1 LIFVKNV
8 FRRDPELEIFLDEI
22 KNQITITFFDD
33 VIELR
38 KEMKKS
44 IVRCVSR
51 RFQKNKDNSIY
62 LDPSKEV
69 QDQGKMEPV
78 KEAKKIP
85 LATGQIIDFEIPSIV
100 KTGTENRVSVM
111 VMGKG
116 NYFFLTLSIIDTDKK
131 QNWYAVNESV
141 NLTLNAGKMKLDD
154 QEYQKSWKFAI
165 FGNAKVGIYT
175 AFLGFYEDTFDLPSM
190 NRRLIDYE
198 IKNFEVVSESEQS
211 AP

>member
-8 FRRDPELEIFLDEI
+8 FRRDPELETFLDEI
-22 KNQITITFFDD
+22 KNLITIRFFDD

-51 RFQKNKDNSIY
+51 RFLKDKNNGIY

-69 QDQGKMEPV
+69 QDQRKMSPV
-78 KEAKKIP
+78 KEGKKIP
-85 LATGQIIDFEIPSIV
+85 LATGNIIDFEIPSTV
-100 KTGTENRVSVM
+100 KTGTENTVSVK
-111 VMGKG
+111 VKGKG
-116 NYFFLTLSIIDTDKK
+116 NYLFLTLAIIDPQKK
-131 QNWYAVNESV
+131 QNWYADNETV

-165 FGNAKVGIYT
+165 FGDAKLGIYT

-198 IKNFEVVSESEQS
+198 IKKFEVISEPE
-211 AP
+211 